1 MQRIRLIWDF
11 RGPNAKP
18 IAEHHCQHLNEFIT
32 SEGLQRSFSFVET
45 VSDMHHMAILVVEED
60 RVEKLREKLKPHRGQ
75 LYTE

>member
-18 IAEHHCQHLNEFIT
+18 IAEHHCRHLTDFINA
-32 SEGLQRSFSFVET
+32 EELQRSFSFVET

-60 RVEKLREKLKPHRGQ
+60 RVEALRETLKPHRGQ
-75 LYTE
+75 LHTE